1 MKTESNKSKWQK
13 VLTWFF
19 VLRMRSVSLNS
30 LFRIIRI
37 GSSSVFNLE
46 PNADKHSTTFDKV
59 ISVSLS
65 LGCKRLLDLNVRFW
79 GFWPFLTGRC
89 FQSRNDSVVVLSRG
103 LVVELSSE
111 LSNESL
117 ASSVSL
123 SVVSVFNWHVSIGVE
138 ELKLWKRIK
147 PNQKSCHR
155 PIFGASSVLEWA
167 EDIMTFREGYY
178 WANSNLSLQ
187 DLKYLGLSKPTDVLI
202 DKSTL

>member
-1 MKTESNKSKWQK
+1 MLCITKFTFPDHPDRIVFCFQSWTKCRQTFNHFWQSNFSFVIVRMQK
-13 VLTWFF
+13 VVGF
-19 VLRMRSVSLNS
+19 
-30 LFRIIRI
+30 
-37 GSSSVFNLE
+37 E
-46 PNADKHSTTFDKV
+46 CA
-59 ISVSLS
+59 
-65 LGCKRLLDLNVRFW
+65 FW

-117 ASSVSL
+117 ASSLSL